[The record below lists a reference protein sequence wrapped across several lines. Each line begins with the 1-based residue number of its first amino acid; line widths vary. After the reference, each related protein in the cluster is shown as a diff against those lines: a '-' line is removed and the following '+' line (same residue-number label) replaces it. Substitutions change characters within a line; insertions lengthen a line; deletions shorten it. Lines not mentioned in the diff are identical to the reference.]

1 MNKQAF
7 LNELRNLTGG
17 LNEGERSKLLE
28 YYEEMIDDRVEEGIA
43 EEEAVAAMGSPA
55 DIAREFAPAAKQDT
69 AKGDSQAVDALRSL
83 RRVLPGHGGVQ
94 DSRRHHGE
102 PERRRGSRRFD
113 GPRPLRYG
121 KGENQRERVRT
132 L

>member
-83 RRVLPGHGGVQ
+83 RRGDRGGQALPRLHH
-94 DSRRHHGE
+94 SR
-102 PERRRGSRRFD
+102 SD
-113 GPRPLRYG
+113 
-121 KGENQRERVRT
+121 REA